1 MLYKC
6 LHFIVQVAENSSL
19 RSEKTATLT
28 HQSVDEPKL
37 KKTMR
42 DGRTQTEK
50 DNERQITTRWWLLLL
65 SKLKQNS

>member
-42 DGRTQTEK
+42 DQMVVTVTVQIKTEF
-50 DNERQITTRWWLLLL
+50 
-65 SKLKQNS
+65 LKQNTEK